1 MKTHIITKDQL
12 DSDNKYVGS
21 VPLSLFYRHIEI
33 APNLGTVNFAGAL
46 SATGN
51 IVAGLGSGINAGLGI
66 NAGWGINAGLGIN
79 AGWGIKAKLRVF
91 AGLCS
96 WRLPTE
102 AEQTVTC
109 HQFTGTLAFGK
120 LVLTPSPKEKSQE
133 QKDAEYIAEIMQ
145 AFQELGPSELR
156 DAIEYGRKHPTP

>member
-51 IVAGLGSGINAGLGI
+51 IVAGLGS
-66 NAGWGINAGLGIN
+66 GINAGLGIN

>member
-1 MKTHIITKDQL
+1 MKYTVTVYRIIREPGTIEVDAPDADEAKD
-12 DSDNKYVGS
+12 
-21 VPLSLFYRHIEI
+21 
-33 APNLGTVNFAGAL
+33 AA
-46 SATGN
+46 
-51 IVAGLGSGINAGLGI
+51 
-66 NAGWGINAGLGIN
+66 
-79 AGWGIKAKLRVF
+79 
-91 AGLCS
+91 
-96 WRLPTE
+96 TE